1 MPQNLS
7 ELDLDKISKEVN
19 TSKDR
24 VFRWFQRKKYR
35 KEESLPK
42 TYLESNL
49 NLPVKSILE
58 EMEDEDVLQLGN
70 GQASQIQTQST
81 DFEPTSTNGQT
92 PARKIYRF
100 SPEQKERLIQF
111 YNEDSTMP
119 RGKKYMIAEVI
130 GCPVE
135 KVMTWWMNWR
145 RQKME
150 KGQEKVIFED
160 VMALPPPTADGTTP
174 TTTLATSFNQST
186 SLCTTPSVDKRRIF
200 SDVHIEIMKQYYAE
214 NPYNIESE
222 KVHQF
227 AKEFGCTPKQ
237 VYSWFYRQ
245 RDKDNPLHEKRQ
257 YGVGGKMRR
266 KYYSQAQIDDLI
278 ECYKQNSSLR
288 RGFELTHSCV
298 KRGAY
303 SPWSFRPTSSWSSIP
318 RIRAQMKISNLEK

>member
-24 VFRWFQRKKYR
+24 VLRWFQRKKYR
-35 KEESLPK
+35 KEEPLPK
-42 TYLESNL
+42 TSGESYL

-81 DFEPTSTNGQT
+81 DFESTSTNGQT
-92 PARKIYRF
+92 PSRKIYRF
-100 SPEQKERLIQF
+100 SPEQKEKLIEF
-111 YNEDSTMP
+111 YNADNTMP

-150 KGQEKVIFED
+150 KGQEKVMFED
-160 VMALPPPTADGTTP
+160 VMALPPPTAEGTTP

-186 SLCTTPSVDKRRIF
+186 TLCTTPPVDKRRIF
-200 SDVHIEIMKQYYAE
+200 SDVHIETMKQYYAE

-227 AKEFGCTPKQ
+227 ANEFGCTPKQ

-266 KYYSQAQIDDLI
+266 KYYSQAQIDDLM

-288 RGFELTHSCV
+288 RGFEFYYAFLCKVRCV
-298 KRGAY
+298 F
-303 SPWSFRPTSSWSSIP
+303 PMVFSFE
-318 RIRAQMKISNLEK
+318 IRVG